1 MIALITGQLAYKS
14 IDHIIVD
21 VGGIGYRLLIPLSS
35 YYRLPE
41 QGNVRLHVYTHVRED
56 AIQLYGFLAPEEREF
71 FLLLISVS
79 GIGPKLALNI
89 LSHSSVEALRQAL
102 ARGDAKGL
110 SALPGIG
117 KKTAERLILELRDK
131 LPPLA
136 PGAPAQRPAPAPGAT
151 RDPFDDALSALLNL
165 GYKEAQ
171 ARKAL
176 ESVEAGVGASLE
188 DILRG
193 ALKILMR

>member
-21 VGGIGYRLLIPLSS
+21 VGGIGYRLLIPLST
-35 YYRLPE
+35 YYSLPE
-41 QGNVRLHVYTHVRED
+41 QGEVRLHVYTHVRED
-56 AIQLYGFLAPEEREF
+56 AIQLYGFLAPAEREF
-71 FLLLISVS
+71 FLLLLSVS

-89 LSHSSVEALRQAL
+89 LSHSSVETLHQAL

-110 SALPGIG
+110 STLPGIG

-131 LPPLA
+131 LPATTVTTPPL
-136 PGAPAQRPAPAPGAT
+136 RPATAKNAA

-171 ARKAL
+171 AKKAL
-176 ESVEAGVGASLE
+176 EAVEAGIEASLE
-188 DILRG
+188 EILRG